1 MISCTVSTIVRMR
14 TVQHWLL
21 PAPPPNSAMEIQYRK
36 LGDTDMRLSIIS
48 LGGTGYGGL
57 YGEYDEEEA
66 AVTLRLVL

>member
-1 MISCTVSTIVRMR
+1 MR
-14 TVQHWLL
+14 TIQHWLL
-21 PAPPPNSAMEIQYRK
+21 PAPPPNSAMDNLEMQYRK

>member
-1 MISCTVSTIVRMR
+1 MR
-14 TVQHWLL
+14 TIQHWLL
-21 PAPPPNSAMEIQYRK
+21 PAPPPNSAMDNLEMQYRK

-48 LGGTGYGGL
+48 LGGL